1 MKKSLIVA
9 LGVAL
14 GLLSC
19 SPETLTMHLE
29 MRYPSKSGLDLS
41 RKSIAVVCMDDSSGK
56 DSLFNT
62 AVATGLSRSLE
73 KDYFGGDEA
82 IDIFR
87 IPQDSVT
94 LDLVH
99 SLVMETG
106 SDVIFLLNSTSLGAV
121 ELGDNVAV
129 TGAENVDSSF
139 VSRARI
145 PFRTRLSL
153 YDSMGKEDRLFHY
166 DGASALR
173 PAVYNNGLMAGPYLE
188 EKALRSITRSAEAV
202 GAQIS
207 NQFLPTWKE
216 ESYSLYYYSTWD
228 NEWVEA
234 AYHAFEYHWPEAVK
248 IWTKEVNTN
257 NEEKRAC
264 ACYNIALAFYMMGD
278 MNLATR
284 WLDQADQALPLALS
298 PGLRKRINERK

>member
-1 MKKSLIVA
+1 MKKSLIIA
-9 LGVAL
+9 LGAAL

-56 DSLFNT
+56 DSLFNA

-87 IPQDSVT
+87 IPRDSIT
-94 LDLVH
+94 LDLMH
-99 SLVMETG
+99 SLVMDTG
-106 SDVIFLLNSTSLGAV
+106 SDVIFLLNDSALGPV
-121 ELGDNVAV
+121 ELGDNVVV
-129 TGAENVDSSF
+129 TGADNVDSSF

-145 PFRTRLSL
+145 PFSTRLSL
-153 YDSMGKEDRLFHY
+153 YDSMGKEDRVFHY
-166 DGASALR
+166 NGASALR
-173 PAVYNNGLMAGPYLE
+173 PAVYNNGMTAAPFLE
-188 EKALRSITRSAEAV
+188 EKALHSITRSAEAV

-216 ESYSLYYYSTWD
+216 ESYSFYYYSTWD

-234 AYHAFEYHWPEAVK
+234 AYDAFEYRWPDAVK
-248 IWTKEVNTN
+248 IWMKEVGSS

-298 PGLRKRINERK
+298 PGLRKRIDARK